1 MKHISKDHYIT
12 AFASNY
18 EPVTCI
24 DLGERIVIE
33 TNDCYCGQFKSTKVL
48 RSQID
53 SSLINASTGPI
64 YIRGVAPGDV
74 ICVQIHKIILDDQG
88 VMLTYPGLGPLGEY
102 IHGQDTKIIPIKE
115 GYAYFSHGISFP
127 VEPMIGV
134 LGVSPS
140 GGEVSCELPGDHGG
154 NMDTNEIK
162 EGSKVYLPIYIEGGL
177 FAIGDLHAAMGD
189 GELSGMAI
197 EIGGRVELS
206 MAKVDAKGVMMP
218 IVETKDEYLIISS
231 EKQFEEASKKGI
243 HYATKLL
250 QNHLKLRFEDAY
262 RLLGAVCDLRI
273 SQIVNPLLTVKVA
286 IPKSIIPKLF

>member
-1 MKHISKDHYIT
+1 
-12 AFASNY
+12 
-18 EPVTCI
+18 
-24 DLGERIVIE
+24 
-33 TNDCYCGQFKSTKVL
+33 
-48 RSQID
+48 
-53 SSLINASTGPI
+53 
-64 YIRGVAPGDV
+64 
-74 ICVQIHKIILDDQG
+74 
-88 VMLTYPGLGPLGEY
+88 MLTYPGLGPLGEY

-262 RLLGAVCDLRI
+262 RLLALSVI
-273 SQIVNPLLTVKVA
+273 SG
-286 IPKSIIPKLF
+286 